1 MCPPA
6 SETECGDPN
15 LTGVARAIKYHRR
28 LQHFYAGRGDGKND
42 LRQGAYLALK
52 MAQRL
57 LQGGIPAAVYPG
69 ESPLLLV
76 FPQKRYIG
84 IRVAEAGELADRR
97 VSRALAD
104 LAEQV
109 AVGTLDGAMVAS
121 PEFFPLGA
129 FNAFLEAPL
138 RARGGFL
145 VVHPDLFRRF
155 PRLALEAARLL
166 EPGEVEV
173 LEKFGRLS
181 GRWRK
186 AEAQGYALRLA
197 KHLLSSLAA
206 GNLAR
211 YSGLDASEAAL
222 AGILAE
228 AGPAGITGRTLGRF
242 WRLLESGAP
251 AGEPGGGAGTFEEA
265 IEGALERLKAA
276 GFPLITAEGGQ
287 GKALN
292 QGEATSQ
299 GKTIYRLE

>member
-6 SETECGDPN
+6 SETECGDLN

-28 LQHFYAGRGDGKND
+28 LQHFYARRGDGGKV
-42 LRQGAYLALK
+42 RQGAYLALK

-57 LQGGIPAAVYPG
+57 LQGGIPAVVYPG

-97 VSRALAD
+97 ASRALAD
-104 LAEQV
+104 LADQV
-109 AVGTLDGAMVAS
+109 AIGTLDGAMVAS
-121 PEFFPLGA
+121 PEFFPLG
-129 FNAFLEAPL
+129 AFLEAPL

-173 LEKFGRLS
+173 LEKFGRLG

-197 KHLLSSLAA
+197 KHLLTSLAA

-228 AGPAGITGRTLGRF
+228 AGQAGITGRTLGRF
-242 WRLLESGAP
+242 WRLLESGEP
-251 AGEPGGGAGTFEEA
+251 ERDAGALEGAAEGTLEE
-265 IEGALERLKAA
+265 ALERLKAA

-287 GKALN
+287 GKAVN